1 MLDSFRHFVLVA
13 EHKTLTAAAAQ
24 AHVTQPAMTL
34 SLQRLEAELGAR
46 LFVRTPKG
54 AELTEAGRVFLPR
67 ARAALAAVSDAKRAV
82 SELAGLV
89 VGVVRLGAGATVCT
103 YYLPRLLARFRRRHP
118 HVQICVREATTDVLE
133 HALEG
138 GEIDLA
144 ILAQRGRG
152 RGDLFGVDELVLV
165 CAPSFARGAR
175 KKLRITD
182 DTPFV
187 TFPRGATTRELLDER
202 FPRANVVMELGGIA
216 AIKSNVRAGVGVALV
231 SRRAVERDVEAG
243 TLVVIAHPETPIR
256 RNLTIAH
263 RGVERL
269 PPAAAALRRLLL
281 RAAPSELVASV
292 RTP

>member
-1 MLDSFRHFVLVA
+1 
-13 EHKTLTAAAAQ
+13 
-24 AHVTQPAMTL
+24 
-34 SLQRLEAELGAR
+34 
-46 LFVRTPKG
+46 
-54 AELTEAGRVFLPR
+54 
-67 ARAALAAVSDAKRAV
+67 VSDAKRAV

-118 HVQICVREATTDVLE
+118 HVQIRVREATTDVLE

-144 ILAQRGRG
+144 ILAHRGRG
-152 RGDLFGVDELVLV
+152 SGELFGTDELVLV
-165 CAPSFARGAR
+165 CAPSFVKGGR
-175 KKLRITD
+175 KRKLRITD

-187 TFPRGATTRELLDER
+187 TFPPGATTRELLDER

-231 SRRAVERDVEAG
+231 SSRAVERDVEAG
-243 TLVVIAHPETPIR
+243 TLFVISHPETPIR

-263 RGVERL
+263 RGVDRL

-281 RAAPSELVASV
+281 RAGPSALVAS
-292 RTP
+292 PSAP